1 MWMDTKTFH
10 IVPSNPSMRLNPT
23 AASLLGFLLEEPK
36 TGWDIVAS
44 VEDSIGCF
52 WNLTKSQVYREL
64 RALAEAGLVEIGE
77 KGTRDK
83 RPHKITDAG
92 RTAFAAWLHQD
103 PGDDVIRMQGLLKF
117 FFGDQLDRDTL
128 QRFVTLSRLEHER
141 QLKEFKEVLPEVEAA
156 GVPVCAHT
164 LRFGIRY
171 YEMVLEWLDE
181 MPLESTPEPTAGK
194 QV

>member
-10 IVPSNPSMRLNPT
+10 IATSNPAYKLNPT

-64 RALAEAGLVEIGE
+64 RTLAEAGFVEVGE
-77 KGTRDK
+77 KGSREK
-83 RPHKITDAG
+83 RPYAITPEG
-92 RTAFAAWLHQD
+92 REAFARWLRQD
-103 PGDDVIRMQGLLKF
+103 PGDDLIRMQGLLKF
-117 FFGDQLDRDTL
+117 FFGDQLDPDTL
-128 QRFVTLSRLEHER
+128 RRFVTLQRLDHER
-141 QLKEFKEVLPEVEAA
+141 QLAYFKEVLPEVEALDA
-156 GVPVCAHT
+156 PVCAHT

-171 YEMVLEWLDE
+171 YEMVLEWLNE
-181 MPLESTPEPTAGK
+181 MPIPAPAPAPEA
-194 QV
+194 

>member
-1 MWMDTKTFH
+1 MK
-10 IVPSNPSMRLNPT
+10 LNPT

-64 RALAEAGLVEIGE
+64 RSLADAGLVEGGE
-77 KGTRDK
+77 RGTREK
-83 RPHKITDAG
+83 RPYAITDAG
-92 RTAFAAWLHQD
+92 RQAFASWLRQD

-117 FFGDQLDRDTL
+117 FFGDQLDRKTL
-128 QRFVTLSRLEHER
+128 ERFVTLSRLEHER
-141 QLKEFKEVLPEVEAA
+141 QLTEFKEILPEVEAA

-171 YEMVLEWLDE
+171 YEMVLEWLDQ
-181 MPLESTPEPTAGK
+181 MPLDALPPTTSEEPARA
-194 QV
+194 